1 MILILVII
9 PKLEDM
15 QICMLMEQDEMERE
29 DFFRQ
34 MIDWLSPNWS
44 GRIDDCLQDEE
55 NQSQ

>member
-34 MIDWLSPNWS
+34 MID
-44 GRIDDCLQDEE
+44 
-55 NQSQ
+55 